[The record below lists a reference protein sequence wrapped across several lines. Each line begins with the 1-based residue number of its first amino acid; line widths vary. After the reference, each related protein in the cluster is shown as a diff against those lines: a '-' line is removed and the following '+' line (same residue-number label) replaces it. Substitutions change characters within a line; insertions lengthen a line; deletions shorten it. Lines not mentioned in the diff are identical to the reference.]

1 MNGQNSQPLPSL
13 RQLIRATALALT
25 VAIII
30 LLTVVLPAEYGVD
43 PVGAGRFLGLIEL
56 SAAETD
62 SAAGAGEV
70 VKPSTDAVEIQTVS
84 VGNNV
89 SPFRNEEQRLVL
101 EPGRGIELKAL
112 MQKGEQVIFDWR
124 ADRGALYV
132 DMHGE
137 APNAREDEFT
147 SYWIEKQQSSA
158 QGTFTA
164 PFEGSHGWYW
174 RNRQDHPVA
183 ITVKVSGFFEKLYI
197 PN

>member
-13 RQLIRATALALT
+13 RQLIRATILALIGA
-25 VAIII
+25 VVI
-30 LLTVVLPAEYGVD
+30 LLTIVLPAEYGVD
-43 PVGAGRFLGLIEL
+43 PVGAGKLLGLTEL
-56 SAAETD
+56 NAAESD
-62 SAAGAGEV
+62 LAAGAGDV
-70 VKPSTDAVEIQTVS
+70 VKLSANAVEIQAVTV
-84 VGNNV
+84 GTNV

-124 ADRGALYV
+124 ADIGALYV

-137 APNAREDEFT
+137 APNAGKDEFT

-174 RNRQDHPVA
+174 RNRQDHPIA
-183 ITVKVSGFFEKLYI
+183 ITVNVSGFFEKLYI
-197 PN
+197 PD